1 VIVPADGAVG
11 TGGCGMITTF
21 SDGGDM
27 HPVELVT
34 VKVKVPVGIVE
45 IVTLVPL
52 PVLVTAPGIL
62 VNVHDPVDG
71 NPLKTTLPVDIAHVG
86 CVMVPITGA
95 VGDDGWGLITALAE
109 DTDVQPAALVT
120 VKL

>member
-1 VIVPADGAVG
+1 VIVPIDGAVG
-11 TGGCGMITTF
+11 TGGCGLITTF

-62 VNVHDPVDG
+62 VTVQEPVG
-71 NPLKTTLPVDIAHVG
+71 RSLKTTLPVDIAHVG

-95 VGDDGWGLITALAE
+95 VGDDGWGLITTLAE